1 MCGIAGYW
9 SLGLRPAKSDAEIRE
24 IVRRMTETI
33 QHRGPDD
40 EGHHIDAEVG
50 LALGHRRLAILDSSP
65 GGRQPMASRSRRYW
79 MVFNGE
85 VFNFLQ
91 IRAQLTNSD
100 WRGRSDTEVMLAAI
114 EKWGLREAV
123 QKFIGMFAFALWDT
137 FERKLYLVR
146 DRLGIKPLY
155 YGWANRTFL
164 FASELKALRAH
175 PEFEAVIDRDAL
187 AQYLRH
193 NHVPAPLSIYSGIR
207 KLMPATILTVNSGS
221 PSASSLE
228 TYWSASDYLRSPDLP
243 FAPGTDEGAVS
254 QLHDL
259 LQDAV
264 RLRMVSDVPIGAF
277 LSGGIDSTTVVA
289 LMQSLNHR
297 PVMTFSIG
305 FSEGPYDESKHAR
318 EVAAFLGTDHVQQYI
333 TPSDALDLI
342 PQLPAIY
349 DEPFAD
355 ASQIPT
361 TLVSILARRSV
372 TVALSGDGGDELFCG
387 YRSYPKLN
395 SIWIRRNRIPPSLRN
410 LLASFAGLGTSLF
423 RIHPFSRFGLGKRPH
438 EAAVQHL
445 ARVQAVL
452 KAHDIRQFKRAFQSY
467 YFDFSTLMVGFQ
479 DELDPFP
486 TNGSRQDDLT
496 DMMLDDIEGY
506 LPGDI
511 LTKLDRASMT
521 VGLEARV
528 PLLDH
533 RVVEFALQLP
543 VHCKVRDGQT
553 KWLLRQVLYKYVPKN
568 LVERPKQGFAIPLAA
583 WLKTPLREWAEDLLS
598 ESRLSSQGIFH
609 AKAVRRLWHEH
620 LQNQWDWSAQL
631 WGLLVFQQWMTSE
644 ASATIARG
652 AVCA

>member
-9 SLGLRPAKSDAEIRE
+9 SPESRQAKSSADMRE
-24 IVRRMTETI
+24 IVRRMMATI
-33 QHRGPDD
+33 RYRGPDD
-40 EGHHIDAEVG
+40 EGYRIDVEAG
-50 LALGHRRLAILDSSP
+50 LALGHRRLAIIDLSP
-65 GGRQPMASRSRRYW
+65 GGHQPMVSHSGRYW

-91 IRAQLTNSD
+91 IRAHLTNVD
-100 WRGRSDTEVMLAAI
+100 WRGKSDTEVMLAAI

-123 QKFIGMFAFALWDT
+123 QKFIGMFAFALWDA
-137 FERKLYLVR
+137 FERKLFLVR

-155 YGWANRTFL
+155 YGWANGTFL

-175 PEFEAVIDRDAL
+175 PKFDAVIDHAAL
-187 AQYLRH
+187 ALYLRH
-193 NHVPAPLSIYSGIR
+193 NHVPGPLSIYRGIR
-207 KLMPATILTVNSGS
+207 KMMPATILTVDLRN
-221 PSASSLE
+221 PHVSSLE
-228 TYWSASDYLRSPDLP
+228 TCWSASDYVRSHDLP
-243 FAPGTDEGAVS
+243 TAPATDEEATS

-259 LQDAV
+259 LRDAV
-264 RLRMVSDVPIGAF
+264 QLRMVSDVPIGAF

-289 LMQSLNHR
+289 LMQSLNNR
-297 PVMTFSIG
+297 PVKTFSIG

-318 EVAAFLGTDHVQQYI
+318 EVAAFLGTDHAQQYI
-333 TPSDALDLI
+333 SARDALEVI

-361 TLVSILARRSV
+361 TLVSMLARRSV

-395 SIWIRRNRIPPSLRN
+395 SIWLRRNRIPHFWRT
-410 LLASFAGLGTSLF
+410 LLASFVGLGSSLF
-423 RIHPFSRFGLGKRPH
+423 NIRPFSRFGLGKRPH

-467 YFDFSTLMVGFQ
+467 YFDFSKLMVGFQ
-479 DELDPFP
+479 DEPIPFSK
-486 TNGSRQDDLT
+486 SREQHDTLT
-496 DMMLDDIEGY
+496 DMMLDDIEDY

-533 RVVEFALQLP
+533 RVVQFALQLP
-543 VHCKVRDGQT
+543 LHYKVRDGQA
-553 KWLLRQVLYKYVPKN
+553 KWLLRQVLYKYVPKH

-583 WLKTPLREWAEDLLS
+583 WLKEPLRDWAEELLS
-598 ESRLSSQGIFH
+598 ESRLSSQGIFY
-609 AKAVRRLWHEH
+609 ARVVRRLWHEH
-620 LQNQWDWSAQL
+620 LQGQWDWSPQL
-631 WGLLVFQQWMTSE
+631 WGLLVFQQWMTSG
-644 ASATIARG
+644 ACAPIARG
-652 AVCA
+652 AACA

>member
-1 MCGIAGYW
+1 
-9 SLGLRPAKSDAEIRE
+9 
-24 IVRRMTETI
+24 MT
-33 QHRGPDD
+33 
-40 EGHHIDAEVG
+40 
-50 LALGHRRLAILDSSP
+50 
-65 GGRQPMASRSRRYW
+65 SRSGRYW

-85 VFNFLQ
+85 VFNFLEL
-91 IRAQLTNSD
+91 RAQLTNFD
-100 WRGRSDTEVMLAAI
+100 WRGKSDTEVMLAAI

-123 QKFIGMFAFALWDT
+123 QKFIGMFAFALWDG
-137 FERKLYLVR
+137 FERKLHLVR

-155 YGWANRTFL
+155 YGWTNGTFL
-164 FASELKALRAH
+164 FASELKALRAY
-175 PEFEAVIDRDAL
+175 PEFEAVIDRNSL

-193 NHVPAPLSIYSGIR
+193 NHVPGPLSIYRDVR

-221 PSASSLE
+221 PQASSLE
-228 TYWSASDYLRSPDLP
+228 TYWSACDYLRGPDLP
-243 FAPGTDEGAVS
+243 FARATDEEVIS

-259 LQDAV
+259 LRDAV
-264 RLRMVSDVPIGAF
+264 RLRMVCDVPIGAF

-289 LMQSLNHR
+289 LMQSLSNR
-297 PVMTFSIG
+297 PVRTFSIG
-305 FSEGPYDESKHAR
+305 FSEGAYDESKHAR
-318 EVAAFLGTDHVQQYI
+318 EVAAFLGTDHVQQYVL
-333 TPSDALDLI
+333 PSDALDLI

-361 TLVSILARRSV
+361 TLVSMLARGSV

-387 YRSYPKLN
+387 YRSYSKLN
-395 SIWIRRNRIPPSLRN
+395 SIWLRRNRIPPLVRN
-410 LLASFAGLGTSLF
+410 IVACFAGLGTSLF
-423 RIHPFSRFGLGKRPH
+423 KVRPLSRFGLGKRPH

-467 YFDFSTLMVGFQ
+467 YFDFSTLMAGFQ

-486 TNGSRQDDLT
+486 SNRSRHDNLT

-543 VHCKVRDGQT
+543 VHYKVRDGQT

-583 WLKTPLREWAEDLLS
+583 WLKGQLREWAEELLS

-609 AKAVRRLWHEH
+609 AKAVQRLWHEH
-620 LQNQWDWSAQL
+620 LQGQWDWSPQL
-631 WGLLVFQQWMTSE
+631 WGLLVFQQWMTLG
-644 ASATIARG
+644 ASAPIARG
-652 AVCA
+652 AACA

>member
-9 SLGLRPAKSDAEIRE
+9 SPERRPARAPADMRE
-24 IVRRMTETI
+24 IVRRMTATI
-33 QHRGPDD
+33 RHRGPDD
-40 EGHHIDAEVG
+40 EGHHIDADVG
-50 LALGHRRLAILDSSP
+50 LALGHRRLAILDLSP
-65 GGRQPMASRSRRYW
+65 EGHQPMVSRSGRYW
-79 MVFNGE
+79 IVFNGE

-91 IRAQLTNSD
+91 IRAHLMHFD

-123 QKFIGMFAFALWDT
+123 QKFIGMFAFALWDS

-155 YGWANRTFL
+155 YGWANGTFL
-164 FASELKALRAH
+164 FASELKALGAH
-175 PEFEAVIDRDAL
+175 PEFEPAIDRDSL
-187 AQYLRH
+187 ASYLRL
-193 NHVPAPLSIYSGIR
+193 NHVPGPLSIYRGVR
-207 KLMPATILTVNSGS
+207 KLMPATILTVNSAN
-221 PSASSLE
+221 PETSSLE
-228 TYWSASDYLRSPDLP
+228 TYWSACDYVRSADLP
-243 FAPGTDEGAVS
+243 LASTTDEEVIA

-289 LMQSLNHR
+289 LMQSMNR
-297 PVMTFSIG
+297 SPVRTFSIG
-305 FSEGPYDESKHAR
+305 FSEGRYDESKHAR
-318 EVAAFLGTDHVQQYI
+318 GIAKFLGTDHVEQYVS
-333 TPSDALDLI
+333 PSDALNLI

-361 TLVSILARRSV
+361 TLVSMLARRSV

-387 YRSYPKLN
+387 YESYPKLN
-395 SIWIRRNRIPPSLRN
+395 RIWIRRNRIPPHLRN
-410 LLASFAGLGTSLF
+410 LFASFAGMGTSVLGMRSF
-423 RIHPFSRFGLGKRPH
+423 CRLGLGKRPH

-467 YFDFSTLMVGFQ
+467 YFNSSAILVGVQ
-479 DELDPFP
+479 EELHPLP
-486 TNGSRQDDLT
+486 RNGNRHEDLT
-496 DMMLDDIEGY
+496 AMMLDDVEGY

-533 RVVEFALQLP
+533 RVVEFALKLP
-543 VHCKVRDGQT
+543 THYKVRDGQT

-568 LVERPKQGFAIPLAA
+568 LVERPKQGFAIPLSA
-583 WLKTPLREWAEDLLS
+583 WLKGPLREWAEELLN
-598 ESRLSSQGIFH
+598 ESRLSNQGMFQ
-609 AKAVRRLWHEH
+609 ANAVRRLWQEH
-620 LQNQWDWSAQL
+620 LAGQWDWSVQL
-631 WGLLVFQQWMTSE
+631 WGLLVFQQWMTSKSG
-644 ASATIARG
+644 APMARG
-652 AVCA
+652 AACA

>member
-9 SLGLRPAKSDAEIRE
+9 SPELRPAKSGAEIRE

-50 LALGHRRLAILDSSP
+50 LALGHRRLAIIDLSP

-91 IRAQLTNSD
+91 IRAQLTNFD

-123 QKFIGMFAFALWDT
+123 QKFIGMFAFALWDGL
-137 FERKLYLVR
+137 ERKLYLVR

-193 NHVPAPLSIYSGIR
+193 NHVPGPLSIYSGIR

-221 PSASSLE
+221 PPASSLE
-228 TYWSASDYLRSPDLP
+228 IYWSPSDYLRSPDLP
-243 FAPGTDEGAVS
+243 FAPGTDEEAVS

-297 PVMTFSIG
+297 PVRTFSIG

-318 EVAAFLGTDHVQQYI
+318 EVAASLGTDHVQQYI

-387 YRSYPKLN
+387 YQSYPKLN

-486 TNGSRQDDLT
+486 TNGSRHDDLT

-583 WLKTPLREWAEDLLS
+583 WLKAPLREWAEDLLS

-609 AKAVRRLWHEH
+609 AKTVRRLWHEH

-631 WGLLVFQQWMTSE
+631 WGLLVFQQWMTSG

>member
-9 SLGLRPAKSDAEIRE
+9 SAELRPARSAADMRE
-24 IVRRMTETI
+24 IVRRMTAAI

-40 EGHHIDAEVG
+40 EGNYVEAEAG
-50 LALGHRRLAILDSSP
+50 LALGHRRLAIIDLSP
-65 GGRQPMASRSRRYW
+65 RGHQPMVSRSGRYW

-91 IRAQLTNSD
+91 IRNQLRDFD
-100 WRGRSDTEVMLAAI
+100 WKGKSDTEVMLAAI
-114 EKWGLREAV
+114 ETWGLRDAV
-123 QKFIGMFAFALWDT
+123 QKFVGMFAFALWDG
-137 FERKLYLVR
+137 FERRLYLVR

-155 YGWANRTFL
+155 YGWANGTFL

-175 PEFEAVIDRDAL
+175 PEFEAVIDSSVL
-187 AQYLRH
+187 AQYLGH
-193 NHVPAPLSIYSGIR
+193 NHVPGPLSIYRGIR
-207 KLMPATILTVNSGS
+207 QLMPGTTLSVHSEN
-221 PSASSLE
+221 PQASSLE
-228 TYWSASDYLRSPDLP
+228 TYWSPRDYVRSADLP
-243 FAPGTDEGAVS
+243 FAPATDEEVIS
-254 QLHDL
+254 QLHEL

-264 RLRMVSDVPIGAF
+264 RLRTVSDVPIGAF

-289 LMQSLNHR
+289 LMQSLNPR
-297 PVMTFSIG
+297 PIKTFSIG
-305 FSEGPYDESKHAR
+305 FGEEPYDESKHAR
-318 EVAAFLGTDHVQQYI
+318 EVAAFLGTDHVEQYVS
-333 TPSDALDLI
+333 PRDALDLI

-361 TLVSILARRSV
+361 TLVSMLARRSV

-387 YRSYPKLN
+387 YRSYSKLH
-395 SIWIRRNRIPPSLRN
+395 SIWIRRNRIPPFLRN
-410 LLASFAGLGTSLF
+410 LLSSFAGLGTSLF
-423 RIHPFSRFGLGKRPH
+423 KTQPLSRFGLGKRPH

-452 KAHDIRQFKRAFQSY
+452 KAHDIRQFKRAFQSF
-467 YFDFSTLMVGFQ
+467 YFDFSALMVGFQ
-479 DELDPFP
+479 DELDLFP
-486 TNGSRQDDLT
+486 SHGNQHDDLT
-496 DMMLDDIEGY
+496 EMMLDDIEGY

-511 LTKLDRASMT
+511 LTKVDRASMT

-533 RVVEFALQLP
+533 RLVEFALQLP
-543 VHCKVRDGQT
+543 LRYKVRAGQT
-553 KWLLRQVLYKYVPKN
+553 KWLLRQVLYKYVPEN

-583 WLKTPLREWAEDLLS
+583 WLKGPLRGWVEELLG

-620 LQNQWDWSAQL
+620 LQEQWDWSPQL
-631 WGLLVFQQWMTSE
+631 WGLLVFQQWMTSA
-644 ASATIARG
+644 ASAPIARG
-652 AVCA
+652 VACV